1 MWDMLFDWN
10 RLALQGVDVV
20 AYVIMA
26 LAGTAL
32 FLIRLG
38 LAAIGGDA
46 GDADLEVSDLGGD
59 SDAAFS
65 FFSALSILAFFMGAG
80 WMGLACRLD
89 WGVGQ
94 VGSALAATGFGAVA
108 MGVSSGLMMFTRRLN
123 SEATVDLK
131 TAIGRTARV
140 YLPIPAQ
147 GQGHGQVEVTVSGA
161 RKIVRAA
168 SNGEAL
174 PSFAD
179 AVVVE
184 VQDDDCL
191 IVAPKYPVDSAD
203 APSSENAPPSPSGR
217 TGP

>member
-46 GDADLEVSDLGGD
+46 GDADLDVSSLGGD

-123 SEATVDLK
+123 AEATVDLRS
-131 TAIGRTARV
+131 AIGRTARV
-140 YLPIPAQ
+140 YLSVPAQ
-147 GQGHGQVEVTVSGA
+147 GEGHGQVEVTVSGS

-168 SNGEAL
+168 SNGAAL

-179 AVVVE
+179 AVVVD

-191 IVAPKYPVDSAD
+191 IVAPKYPTPD
-203 APSSENAPPSPSGR
+203 AVTVNDVPPPSSPP
-217 TGP
+217 GP